1 MWFNWNGN
9 IVKEGLFAHDNR
21 SLRYGDGLFE
31 SMRVFN
37 GKIFNRKS
45 HENRLKKS
53 LNVLKLS
60 LKKPISKVF
69 DEVDDLLCIN
79 DVYKGGFARLLLYRD
94 SQGSYMPSRNKVAY
108 WIECSKCNYNQFELQ
123 KKPIK
128 MVFFNEHKKLS
139 SKLSNIKSNNA
150 LLYILASIHAKEQK
164 ADDAILLNEKDN
176 IVESTNANLFL
187 VKKEKLYTP
196 PLTDGPL
203 DGTLRSLIL
212 QYFVVEERSLSR
224 EDYEVSEEVFLTNAH
239 GVRHV
244 KEGVKAKEVVRQLNS
259 LI

>member
-9 IVKEGLFAHDNR
+9 IVKEGLFTHENR

-45 HENRLKKS
+45 HENRLEKS

-69 DEVDDLLCIN
+69 DEVDDLLSIN

-94 SQGSYMPSRNKVAY
+94 SQGSYMPSSNNVAY
-108 WIECSKCNYNQFELQ
+108 WIECSECNCNQFELQ
-123 KKPIK
+123 KNPIK
-128 MVFFNEHKKLS
+128 IVFFTEHKKLR

-150 LLYILASIHAKEQK
+150 LLYILASIHAKEQR
-164 ADDAILLNEKDN
+164 ADDAILLNEKNN

-212 QYFVVEERSLSR
+212 KYFIVEERSLSR
-224 EDYEVSEEVFLTNAH
+224 EDYEVSEEIFLTNAH
-239 GVRHV
+239 GVRFV
-244 KEGVKAKEVVRQLNS
+244 KEGVKAKEIVRQLNS

>member
-94 SQGSYMPSRNKVAY
+94 SQGSYMPSSNKVAY

-212 QYFVVEERSLSR
+212 QYFEVEERSLSR
-224 EDYEVSEEVFLTNAH
+224 EDYDVSEEVFLTNAH